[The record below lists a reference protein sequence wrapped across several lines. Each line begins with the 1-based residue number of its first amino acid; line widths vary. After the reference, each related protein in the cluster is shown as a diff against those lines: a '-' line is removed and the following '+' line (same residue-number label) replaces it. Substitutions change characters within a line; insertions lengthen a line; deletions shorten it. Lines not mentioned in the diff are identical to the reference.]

1 MLKKQLLLLLTIIFT
16 ACAASSQVRLKD
28 ITDIKGFSDTQVI
41 GYGLVVGLDGSGD
54 GTKAQ
59 FTINSIVNMMERFG
73 LNVDARQIKPRNA
86 AAVMVTADLS
96 PYARVGSRI
105 DVMVSSVGDANSLE
119 GGVLL
124 MAPLLGVDGRIY
136 VQAQGPVSIG
146 GLNAA
151 AGGAQV
157 QVNHPLVGRI
167 PAGGLVTEQCQEFPV
182 NEGMVSFLLRN
193 PDYTTASR
201 IAEAL
206 NIEFGEE
213 VAKVVDAGTVETVTP
228 SVFKGYPSTME
239 FIARAEAVTIEPD
252 VPARVVINERTG
264 TVVVGDRVRIST
276 VAIAHGSLTIS
287 VTTTPQVSQ
296 PPPLSAGETVAT
308 SRPEITVD
316 QPQASM
322 MVVDNPPGVG
332 EIAGALNAL
341 GVTPRDIVA
350 IFQALKRSG
359 ALQAELI
366 II

>member
-1 MLKKQLLLLLTIIFT
+1 MTTVLFVFG
-16 ACAASSQVRLKD
+16 AAFGQVRLKD
-28 ITDIKGFSDTQVI
+28 ITDIKGFADIQII
-41 GYGLVVGLDGSGD
+41 GYGLVVGLDGTGD

-59 FTINSIVNMMERFG
+59 FTIQSIVNMMERFG

-96 PYARVGSRI
+96 PYARAGSRI

-124 MAPLLGVDGRIY
+124 MTPMLAVDGDIY
-136 VQAQGPVSIG
+136 AQAQGPVSIG
-146 GLNAA
+146 GLNVGV

-157 QVNHPLVGRI
+157 QVNHALVGRM
-167 PAGGLVTEQCQEFPV
+167 PAGGLVVKQSLIKPADD
-182 NEGMVSFLLRN
+182 GMVAFLLRN

-201 IAEAL
+201 IAQAL
-206 NIEFGEE
+206 NMKFNQQI
-213 VAKVVDAGTVETVTP
+213 AMVVDAGTVEVTVP
-228 SVFKGYPSTME
+228 SNLVGNASTME
-239 FIARAEAVTIEPD
+239 FIAEAEKVMIKPD

-264 TVVVGDRVRIST
+264 TVVVGENVRIST
-276 VAIAHGSLTIS
+276 VAIAHGNLT
-287 VTTTPQVSQ
+287 VTITPVTEVSQ
-296 PPPLSAGETVAT
+296 PPPFSAGETVVT
-308 SRPEITVD
+308 GREEVTVEQSESRLI
-316 QPQASM
+316 
-322 MVVDNPPGVG
+322 VVENPPDVG

-350 IFQALKRSG
+350 IFQALKQAG